1 MKLVSF
7 GEYGRERV
15 GVVMGNDIIDLN
27 AAEPELPSTMIELL
41 SGDYLGVAEQGARGA
56 ATLGPDVRVKLESVR
71 LGAPIPR
78 PSKVVCLG
86 LNYRDHAEEQ
96 HTPLPERP
104 LLFSK
109 ASSCV
114 IGPHDDV
121 VLPDDSQQVDYEVEF
136 AIVIGRTATKVSMDE
151 AYEYIAG
158 YTVMND
164 VSARD
169 VQFAQKQWHQGK
181 SYDTFG
187 PMGPYLVT
195 RDEIPDPHTLDVR
208 LVLNGQTMQS
218 SNTNNLIFNV
228 PYTVSHI
235 SKIMTLY
242 PGDVISTGTPAGV
255 GVFRNPP
262 VFLKPGDVM
271 ETTVVG
277 IGTLRNV
284 VRR

>member
-7 GEYGRERV
+7 GEYGHERV
-15 GVVMGNDIIDLN
+15 GVVVEDDIIDLN

-41 SGDYLGVAEQGARGA
+41 AGDYLGAAEQGARGA
-56 ATLGPDVRVKLESVR
+56 AALGPDVRFKLGSVR
-71 LGAPIPR
+71 LGAPVPR

-96 HTPLPERP
+96 NTPLPERP

-114 IGPHDDV
+114 IGPSDDI
-121 VLPDDSQQVDYEVEF
+121 VLPADSQQVDYEVEF
-136 AIVIGRTATKVSMDE
+136 AIVIGHTATKVSVE
-151 AYEYIAG
+151 AAYEYIAG

-164 VSARD
+164 VSARN
-169 VQFAQKQWHQGK
+169 VQFEQKQWHQGK

-195 RDEIPDPHTLDVR
+195 RDEIPHPHTLNVR
-208 LVLNGQTMQS
+208 LVLNGQTMQNS
-218 SNTNNLIFNV
+218 TTSNLIFNV
-228 PYTVSHI
+228 PYLVSHI

-255 GVFRNPP
+255 GVFRKPP
-262 VFLKPGDVM
+262 VFLKPGDVV
-271 ETTVVG
+271 ETIIDG
-277 IGTLRNV
+277 IGTMGNR

>member
-7 GEYGRERV
+7 GASGQERV
-15 GVVMGNDIIDLN
+15 GAVVGHEIIDLN
-27 AAEPELPSTMIELL
+27 VADPELPTTMIELL
-41 SGDYLGVAEQGARGA
+41 AGDYLGVAEQASRGA
-56 ATLGPDVRVKLESVR
+56 ATLGPDARFSLGSVR

-96 HTPLPERP
+96 NTPLPERP
-104 LLFSK
+104 LIFSK

-114 IGPHDDV
+114 IGPYDDV
-121 VLPDDSQQVDYEVEF
+121 VLPDDSHQVDYEVEF
-136 AIVIGRTATKVSMDE
+136 AIVIGRTATKVPAE
-151 AYEYIAG
+151 TAYEYIAG

-169 VQFAQKQWHQGK
+169 IQFAQKQWHQGK

-195 RDEIPDPHTLDVR
+195 RDEISDPHNLDVR
-208 LVLNGQTMQS
+208 LVLNGQTMQH

-228 PYTVSHI
+228 PYLISHI

-255 GVFRNPP
+255 GVFRKPP
-262 VFLKPGDVM
+262 VFLKPGDAM
-271 ETTVVG
+271 ETTVEG
-277 IGTLRNV
+277 IGTLRNG
-284 VRR
+284 VRQ